1 MMRELR
7 VVPCGAGLFFWSRHG
22 LVPHT
27 AGMLVSGLVGGC
39 GVVGWSLV
47 ENCTVDASILFFVVK
62 LSRANGGCLGTRS
75 R

>member
-1 MMRELR
+1 MPRTC
-7 VVPCGAGLFFWSRHG
+7 VVVGFFSRHG
-22 LVPHT
+22 LFDIPATVVV
-27 AGMLVSGLVGGC
+27 LVSWC

-47 ENCTVDASILFFVVK
+47 ENCTVDASIFVVK